1 MIVAI
6 QYSLIFL
13 IISTF
18 GKLSYSK
25 LFKNNKSNEFFKIPV
40 VYFYPIIGLFVVGN
54 LTVLVNFFFPVGN
67 IIKFIIFL
75 VILLN
80 SKKILKNFSFNKLN
94 FLNIFNTL
102 VLSLSSYDTGLAYDA
117 TLYHLNNQ
125 KWILDSKIVI
135 GMSNLH
141 DRFGYQSII
150 EYINVNFWMEN
161 NFLYLHFVSLIFLNV
176 LFNILGFF
184 ILRGN
189 NKYFLIGS
197 TIALYGFLDNF
208 GFNGGKNGYFEI
220 EAIGK
225 QDTAFAILVF
235 IVCITIFQKSK
246 DISNDEF
253 LFVSLLVI
261 FCIQLRVTG
270 YLLIP
275 FLIFLLFKNKRR
287 LNNKFVYLI
296 FFYVLWLVKNIFTT
310 SCLAFPIYLSC
321 IRSLDWHNSNLIT
334 KEYAELQEFHRSFSH
349 YNSLEIWF
357 KNWTDNV
364 INQTVL
370 LNFIITLSIII
381 LFLII
386 FFKFKPNKEAL
397 GFLSFSVFLLIF
409 WIYTGPTIRFG
420 VGFLMVFVASL
431 TLVFNERRVKN
442 KMFTYAV
449 LVCLVSNL
457 LLLNKITNY
466 FNFLDNPVLVI
477 EKEAKTIEYTEE
489 KGKYYGV
496 FPKNGAEA
504 CWINKKCVVTKDN
517 IINYKKYGYNFF
529 ILEDK

>member
-1 MIVAI
+1 MIVAL
-6 QYSLIFL
+6 QYSLFFL

-18 GKLSYSK
+18 GKLSYSR
-25 LFKNNKSNEFFKIPV
+25 LIKNNKSNEFFTIPV
-40 VYFYPIIGLFVVGN
+40 SYFYPIIGLFVVGN
-54 LTVLVNFFFPVGN
+54 LTVLLNFFLPIGN
-67 IIKFIIFL
+67 KIKFVILF

-80 SKKILKNFSFNKLN
+80 SKKLFKNFSFNKIN
-94 FLNIFNTL
+94 FLNIFNTF

-135 GMSNLH
+135 GLSNLH

-184 ILRGN
+184 ILKGN
-189 NKYFLIGS
+189 SKYFLIAS

-235 IVCITIFQKSK
+235 LVCVVIFQKSK
-246 DISNDEF
+246 DIHSDEF
-253 LFVSLLVI
+253 LFISLLVI

-275 FLIFLLFKNKRR
+275 ILLILFFKNKHMLTYR
-287 LNNKFVYLI
+287 FGYLI
-296 FFYVLWLVKNIFTT
+296 FFYVLWLVKNVFTT

-321 IRSLDWHNSNLIT
+321 ISSLDWHNSNLI
-334 KEYAELQEFHRSFSH
+334 KQEYLELQEFHRSFSN
-349 YNSLEIWF
+349 YNSLDIWIES
-357 KNWTDNV
+357 WTENV

-370 LNFIITLSIII
+370 FNFTITLSIIV
-381 LFLII
+381 LFLIM
-386 FFKFKPNKEAL
+386 FFRFRASKEAL
-397 GFLSFSVFLLIF
+397 LNISFSLFLIIF

-420 VGFLMVFVASL
+420 VGFIMAFVASL
-431 TLVFNERRVKN
+431 TLFFNEPRVKN

-449 LVCLVSNL
+449 LICLVSNL
-457 LLLNKITNY
+457 ILLNKITNY
-466 FNFLDNPVLVI
+466 FNFLDNPVLLI
-477 EKEAKTIEYTEE
+477 EKNAKTIEYTEE
-489 KGKYYGV
+489 KEKYYGV
-496 FPKNGAEA
+496 FPKSGAEA
-504 CWINKKCVVTKDN
+504 CWINKKCVVTKEN
-517 IINYKKYGYNFF
+517 ILNKEKYGFKIF
-529 ILEDK
+529 TIED